1 MLAGSAM
8 FLAGFL
14 CAAIVFRKVLFPQYE
29 HLREC
34 IGGIAQGEKDVT
46 AAVVSFSLFAIFLL
60 FVLEVR
66 QTNRWILCLVSNLL
80 LLSAPFLGLRPGVPS
95 VLLLGC
101 FQLVFWG
108 VHMPKKQTREED
120 EKQRVKGEIRSLL
133 WKGMAAVLLISMIF
147 TQFGSEWMYDAAY
160 KAEGS
165 IQKAVKR
172 ISGTADRPSDGTINR
187 GNLYPA
193 GTKQLDLW
201 VSHRPNETIS
211 AMYYFMNLVMQWER
225 SEDNSRYLSI
235 HYMGDPFSEWYV
247 PYFSMP
253 YHQDWDE
260 MKKGFTFTYME
271 QADIE
276 TDWDQITQF
285 QQYKIYYEQ
294 LQDEYAAIAKETYTE
309 VPEKQ
314 IPRLAEF
321 CSSHPKE
328 GVEEITAF
336 ILDTLN
342 ESASYTRTPGMSP
355 FNRDPVEYFLF
366 DSREGYCQHFASAA
380 VLMFRMYGIPAR
392 YAAGYAVSPSDF
404 TENEDGWHAEV
415 TDEAA
420 HAWPEIFVE
429 NVGWIPVE
437 ATPSARGEMTVYPGM
452 DEEILRAE
460 LNEERGTKTEEVQ
473 KTDTD
478 TGQEVKEE
486 KRETNQQLFAVDEK
500 VFLHIA
506 LLLMAAAAAGMA
518 IYQRKK
524 RKRMHG
530 QRCIL

>member
-1 MLAGSAM
+1 
-8 FLAGFL
+8 
-14 CAAIVFRKVLFPQYE
+14 
-29 HLREC
+29 
-34 IGGIAQGEKDVT
+34 
-46 AAVVSFSLFAIFLL
+46 
-60 FVLEVR
+60 
-66 QTNRWILCLVSNLL
+66 
-80 LLSAPFLGLRPGVPS
+80 
-95 VLLLGC
+95 
-101 FQLVFWG
+101 
-108 VHMPKKQTREED
+108 
-120 EKQRVKGEIRSLL
+120 
-133 WKGMAAVLLISMIF
+133 
-147 TQFGSEWMYDAAY
+147 
-160 KAEGS
+160 
-165 IQKAVKR
+165 
-172 ISGTADRPSDGTINR
+172 
-187 GNLYPA
+187 
-193 GTKQLDLW
+193 
-201 VSHRPNETIS
+201 
-211 AMYYFMNLVMQWER
+211 MYYFMNLVMQWER

-235 HYMGDPFSEWYV
+235 QYMRDSFSEWYV

-294 LQDEYAAIAKETYTE
+294 LQDEYAAIAKESYTE
-309 VPEKQ
+309 VPKKQ

-321 CSSHPKE
+321 CSSHPKK
-328 GVEEITAF
+328 GIEEITAF
-336 ILDTLN
+336 ILDTLD
-342 ESASYTRTPGMSP
+342 ESASYTRTPGMSH
-355 FNRDPVEYFLF
+355 FNQDPVEYFLF

-420 HAWPEIFVE
+420 HSWPEIFVE